1 MRMHVPS
8 LLAYVFALAVL
19 GMFGCQDL
27 IRLDA
32 ARFQPGISTP
42 ELAGYKGKAVVMRKF
57 ENVDDS
63 TTVVSYR
70 GNGRRYGG
78 PVLTSYFWNC
88 FREGFERL
96 GVSVYDEA
104 GAPVGVEAP
113 ILDVR
118 LVRIDESAYQ
128 VTVGL
133 QGGATAAPFRKPFSV
148 AGPRATT
155 SDVAALQARAYDMM
169 NALFVT
175 MARDA
180 EFKAAF
186 AGAR

>member
-1 MRMHVPS
+1 MPKHVPA
-8 LLAYVFALAVL
+8 LLVGVFALAVL
-19 GMFGCQDL
+19 GTSGCQDL
-27 IRLDA
+27 IRLDS

-63 TTVVSYR
+63 TTQVSYR

-78 PVLTSYFWNC
+78 PVLASYFWNC

-104 GAPVGVEAP
+104 SAPVGVQAA

-133 QGGATAAPFRKPFSV
+133 QGGSTAAVFRKPYSV

-155 SDVAALQARAYDMM
+155 SDSAALRARAYDMM
-169 NALFVT
+169 NALFVA
-175 MARDA
+175 MVRDA

-186 AGAR
+186 TGGG